1 MIGDLFQ
8 PLHLM
13 LILVVALLVFGP
25 RRLPELGSAVGKTIR
40 EFQKSMSDARS
51 QLETM
56 TTLSAEADQPK
67 SAAPGTTGKPN

>member
-1 MIGDLFQ
+1 MLGDLLQ

-25 RRLPELGSAVGKTIR
+25 RRLPELGGAVGKTIR

-51 QLETM
+51 QLESM
-56 TTLSAEADQPK
+56 TTLAPDAEQPK
-67 SAAPGTTGKPN
+67 AAASGTDGKPN

>member
-1 MIGDLFQ
+1 MLGDLLQ

-25 RRLPELGSAVGKTIR
+25 RRLPELGGAVGKTIR

-51 QLETM
+51 QLENM
-56 TTLSAEADQPK
+56 TTLTPEAEQPK
-67 SAAPGTTGKPN
+67 GTAPGTEGKPN